1 MGEISTKKTVDEQIL
16 ERLQALEVLLMEQ
29 RKEID
34 SLKKNSV
41 CDSINCNNE
50 AKHHLCNE
58 CMSEF

>member
-1 MGEISTKKTVDEQIL
+1 MSDTPKKTVDEEIL
-16 ERLQALEVLLMEQ
+16 TRFQALEVLLMEQ

-34 SLKKNSV
+34 KLKNNSI
-41 CDSINCNNE
+41 CDSENCNNE

>member
-1 MGEISTKKTVDEQIL
+1 MSDAPKKTVDEEIL
-16 ERLQALEVLLMEQ
+16 SRLQALEVLLMEH

-34 SLKKNSV
+34 DLKKKFV
-41 CDSINCNNE
+41 CDSTNCNNE